1 MLKYS
6 STVTGDF
13 FWDSL
18 KFGQTT
24 RNAEENQSDL
34 YIWDEEAGLFY
45 DYIEV
50 PQPDGELI
58 VVYWIFNEELD
69 QVGKAQ
75 ISLFNNNLEI
85 DSIFIEPYYQRRG
98 IYHFIC

>member
-1 MLKYS
+1 MGFSKLS
-6 STVTGDF
+6 
-13 FWDSL
+13 
-18 KFGQTT
+18 TT

-34 YIWDEEAGLFY
+34 YIWDEEGLFY
-45 DYIEV
+45 DYTEV

-85 DSIFIEPYYQRRG
+85 DSIFIEPT
-98 IYHFIC
+98 INAEELPLHLLIM